1 MDYGRTGRQ
10 HFKNWIFSSC
20 SCSFCVLVEPC
31 FYPLLVR
38 ADYEEDK
45 DGESP
50 SPFGSHILHFYF
62 PSAKQLILCCLPAFP
77 APDFFLGP
85 TRISYVRPIKARGR
99 ADWTDLREGR
109 GRLFQT
115 FLWLTNVAMGFL
127 VIGQKLPLVLKFSL
141 ELWSSSFNFPT

>member
-1 MDYGRTGRQ
+1 MGELSMKRTTRMASPRVPFV
-10 HFKNWIFSSC
+10 HIFYISISHPPSS
-20 SCSFCVLVEPC
+20 SFFVVCLL
-31 FYPLLVR
+31 FLPL
-38 ADYEEDK
+38 
-45 DGESP
+45 
-50 SPFGSHILHFYF
+50 I
-62 PSAKQLILCCLPAFP
+62 
-77 APDFFLGP
+77 FLGP

-141 ELWSSSFNFPT
+141 ELRSSSFNFPMKASIVERWPKMQQFYDSDCGTRWL